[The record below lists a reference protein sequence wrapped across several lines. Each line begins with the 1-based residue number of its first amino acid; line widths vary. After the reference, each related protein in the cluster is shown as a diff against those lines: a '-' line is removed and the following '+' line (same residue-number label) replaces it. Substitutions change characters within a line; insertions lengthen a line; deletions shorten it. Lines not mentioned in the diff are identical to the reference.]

1 MYIMASDPTQ
11 GISASEIETYFADK
25 QSAQYLADAYAITH
39 NAFWWFE
46 DSEYDFEEGSPECKA
61 ACLITDEWDSLMKQY
76 QSRIFD
82 LLRGEGI
89 EIPHTG
95 QIAVLIPFM
104 RKYGYE
110 DQSGWWVK
118 ESR

>member
-25 QSAQYLADAYAITH
+25 QSAQDLADAYAITH
-39 NAFWWFE
+39 NVFWWVE
-46 DSEYDFEEGSPECKA
+46 DNEYDFEEGSSEHKA
-61 ACLITDEWDSLMKQY
+61 ACLITDEWGSLMKQY
-76 QSRIFD
+76 QSRILD
-82 LLRGEGI
+82 VLRREGI
-89 EIPHTG
+89 EIPDAG
-95 QIAVLIPFM
+95 QVVVLKPFM

>member
-1 MYIMASDPTQ
+1 MYIMANDPTQ

-25 QSAQYLADAYAITH
+25 QSAQDLADAYAITH

-46 DSEYDFEEGSPECKA
+46 DNEYNFEEGSPEHKA
-61 ACLITDEWDSLMKQY
+61 ACLITDEWGNLMKLY
-76 QSRIFD
+76 QSRILD
-82 LLRGEGI
+82 VLRREGI

-95 QIAVLIPFM
+95 QIGVLVPFM
-104 RKYGYE
+104 REYGYK
-110 DQSGWWVK
+110 DQSGWLVK

>member
-1 MYIMASDPTQ
+1 
-11 GISASEIETYFADK
+11 
-25 QSAQYLADAYAITH
+25 
-39 NAFWWFE
+39 
-46 DSEYDFEEGSPECKA
+46 
-61 ACLITDEWDSLMKQY
+61 MKQY

-82 LLRGEGI
+82 LLIGEGI
-89 EIPHTG
+89 EIPHIG

>member
-11 GISASEIETYFADK
+11 SISASEIETYFADK
-25 QSAQYLADAYAITH
+25 HSAQDLADAYAITH
-39 NAFWWFE
+39 NAFWWVE
-46 DSEYDFEEGSPECKA
+46 DNEYDFKEGSPEHKA
-61 ACLITDEWDSLMKQY
+61 ACLITDEWGNLMKQY
-76 QSRIFD
+76 QSRILD
-82 LLRGEGI
+82 VLRREGI

-95 QIAVLIPFM
+95 QIAVLVPFM

-110 DQSGWWVK
+110 DHGGWWVK